1 MTLEN
6 KKHFIYIV
14 ECSDGSYYTGYTTN
28 IQRRLNEHNYS
39 FKRGAK
45 YTRSRRPVK
54 LIHTEEFPTR
64 SQALKREHAIK
75 KLSRKKKQLIINES
89 QGE

>member
-6 KKHFIYIV
+6 KQHFVYIV
-14 ECSDGSYYTGYTTN
+14 ECADGSYYTGYTTD

-54 LIHTEEFPTR
+54 LVHSEEFPTR
-64 SQALKREHAIK
+64 SKALKREHAIK
-75 KLSRKKKQLIINES
+75 KLSRKKKQLIITES
-89 QGE
+89 TRS

>member
-6 KKHFIYIV
+6 KQHFVYIV
-14 ECSDGSYYTGYTTN
+14 ECADGSYYTGYTTN

-54 LIHTEEFPTR
+54 LVHQEEYPTR
-64 SQALKREHAIK
+64 SQALKREYKIK
-75 KLSRKKKQLIINES
+75 KLSRKKKQQIITES
-89 QGE
+89 TRS

>member
-6 KKHFIYIV
+6 KKHFVYIV
-14 ECSDGSYYTGYTTN
+14 ECADGSYYTGYTTN

-54 LIHTEEFPTR
+54 LVHSEEHPTR
-64 SQALKREHAIK
+64 SQALKREHSIK

-89 QGE
+89 KGE